1 MPTVWKR
8 DGRGLRDQI
17 FPFLDQTLAGND
29 YLCGEFSLAD
39 IRAMMAV
46 AMVLEV
52 DGMAVGDF
60 AQTEAYL
67 QRLRERPSYQAIS
80 PKRSVAETARSS
92 GYDV

>member
-1 MPTVWKR
+1 
-8 DGRGLRDQI
+8 
-17 FPFLDQTLAGND
+17 
-29 YLCGEFSLAD
+29 
-39 IRAMMAV
+39 MAV

-67 QRLRERPSYQAIS
+67 QRLRERDSYQAIS
-80 PKRSVAETARSS
+80 PKRSVADTARS